1 MARPRRGLPRLGEA
15 LRRENGAL
23 IWFRLAVLV
32 YFVPSLSWQNF
43 KRCGSVSFL
52 RSVWQSDVVIA
63 CRSLPSRMAWYANTQ
78 LFMGATFADEKR
90 SFPKTGSG
98 HRSERKRACFC
109 FAQETHAIKTAN
121 GIFHAELEPWRDELW
136 LPLSATDRAGAGA
149 GGVQRRQQQ
158 QQQLPLPVE
167 YAKTGLR
174 RQGGRELPLPLEER
188 DGNGALL
195 PRYPTGLSHVL
206 RLGTAPPTEPRRQL
220 WALGS
225 S

>member
-23 IWFRLAVLV
+23 DLVSPCRTSILCPEPVLA
-32 YFVPSLSWQNF
+32 NF
-43 KRCGSVSFL
+43 KRCVSVSFL
-52 RSVWQSDVVIA
+52 RSAWQSDVVTA
-63 CRSLPSRMAWYANTQ
+63 CRSLPSRMAWYANKH

-109 FAQETHAIKTAN
+109 FAQQTHAIKTAN

-136 LPLSATDRAGAGA
+136 LPLSATDRAGAGG
-149 GGVQRRQQQ
+149 GGVQRRQRR

-220 WALGS
+220 WAS

>member
-1 MARPRRGLPRLGEA
+1 MQT
-15 LRRENGAL
+15 N
-23 IWFRLAVLV
+23 
-32 YFVPSLSWQNF
+32 
-43 KRCGSVSFL
+43 SFL
-52 RSVWQSDVVIA
+52 WA
-63 CRSLPSRMAWYANTQ
+63 PRSLTKNDHFPRQALDTDQNEK
-78 LFMGATFADEKR
+78 GAF
-90 SFPKTGSG
+90 FGLL
-98 HRSERKRACFC
+98 
-109 FAQETHAIKTAN
+109 QETHDIKTAN

-220 WALGS
+220 WAS

>member
-1 MARPRRGLPRLGEA
+1 MCVFG
-15 LRRENGAL
+15 
-23 IWFRLAVLV
+23 F
-32 YFVPSLSWQNF
+32 Q
-43 KRCGSVSFL
+43 K
-52 RSVWQSDVVIA
+52 
-63 CRSLPSRMAWYANTQ
+63 
-78 LFMGATFADEKR
+78 
-90 SFPKTGSG
+90 
-98 HRSERKRACFC
+98 
-109 FAQETHAIKTAN
+109 ETHAIKTAN

-136 LPLSATDRAGAGA
+136 LPLSATDRAGAGG
-149 GGVQRRQQQ
+149 GGVQRRQRR

-220 WALGS
+220 WAS